1 MDGITFTSTLVSRPA
16 ETTFQRGGRGGNN
29 QRSGGGGNTRSSSSF
44 GGRQRGLV
52 GSSCEIYGYESYTAF
67 HQNVSHTTYDK
78 QSLVDLAA
86 AKGWT
91 VVG

>member
-1 MDGITFTSTLVSRPA
+1 MATLEVVVVSVEDREVF
-16 ETTFQRGGRGGNN
+16 ET
-29 QRSGGGGNTRSSSSF
+29 
-44 GGRQRGLV
+44 V
-52 GSSCEIYGYESYTAF
+52 AEIYGYESYTAF

-91 VVG
+91 VVTRLFLLNSFNKT